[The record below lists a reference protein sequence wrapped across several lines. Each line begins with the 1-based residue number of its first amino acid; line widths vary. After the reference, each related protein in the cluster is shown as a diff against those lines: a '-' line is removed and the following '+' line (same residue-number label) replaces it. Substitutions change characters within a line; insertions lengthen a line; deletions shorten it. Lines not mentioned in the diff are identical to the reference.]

1 MELSGKFLLVK
12 GILDECESIGD
23 KVLLFS
29 RSLITLDYIEL
40 WLASIN
46 ETSSSLKWQKGFDY
60 FRIDGKE
67 LEHHSFFSRV
77 NFIFSFCV

>member
-1 MELSGKFLLVK
+1 MIK

-29 RSLITLDYIEL
+29 RSLLTLDYIEL

-46 ETSSSLKWQKGFDY
+46 GTSSSLKWQKGVDY
-60 FRIDGKE
+60 FRIDGK
-67 LEHHSFFSRV
+67 
-77 NFIFSFCV
+77 